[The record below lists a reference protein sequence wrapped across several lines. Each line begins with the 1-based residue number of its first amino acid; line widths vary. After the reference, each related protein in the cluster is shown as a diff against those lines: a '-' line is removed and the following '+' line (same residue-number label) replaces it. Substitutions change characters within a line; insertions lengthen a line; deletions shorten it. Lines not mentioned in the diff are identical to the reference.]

1 MTNINATNARAN
13 FFKIA
18 NRVVKLNDVVNVTTK
33 DGNFVML
40 NEEEYN
46 GMLETIYLM
55 NSPETFNQIIEAKD
69 APDNDFIETD
79 WRKELK

>member
-1 MTNINATNARAN
+1 
-13 FFKIA
+13 
-18 NRVVKLNDVVNVTTK
+18 
-33 DGNFVML
+33 ML